1 MTDERKSILVM
12 KVKGQWRHHGE
23 FPESLNWGQAELVC
37 WFQMFKLCLESGEET
52 LNIVQGDIMKNVER
66 YDCKSGRC
74 GRKGLEG
81 GRQEVIAEGIGP

>member
-1 MTDERKSILVM
+1 
-12 KVKGQWRHHGE
+12 
-23 FPESLNWGQAELVC
+23 
-37 WFQMFKLCLESGEET
+37 MFKLCLESGEET